1 MTDSKC
7 QMPKA
12 VRPLGIR
19 HCSFFSH
26 YGLGISHS
34 LRAVLMRHASKK
46 NLNICPET
54 ASNVEMNLDPRARL
68 KPGRLRA
75 KPRDAR
81 PFALRALVAAF
92 GLSGILSFAAD
103 APNQWWSLQPVRPGP
118 PPIPNNRNW
127 AKN

>member
-1 MTDSKC
+1 
-7 QMPKA
+7 
-12 VRPLGIR
+12 
-19 HCSFFSH
+19 
-26 YGLGISHS
+26 
-34 LRAVLMRHASKK
+34 MRHASKK

-75 KPRDAR
+75 KPRGAR

-127 AKN
+127 AKNPIDAFVLARLEANGLAPMPRASRLALL